1 MTSASR
7 SKGED
12 VAAVAAGLTKAK
24 RFACLNM
31 TDAWGLAPYD
41 GRRRAGQACSAL
53 CRLGLA
59 DRASPGIRFSDAPA
73 YRLTALGLAVRAH
86 LTDQEGQ
93 NR

>member
-12 VAAVAAGLTKAK
+12 VAAVAAGLTKAQAE
-24 RFACLNM
+24 FLAAVC
-31 TDAWGLAPYD
+31 DA
-41 GRRRAGQACSAL
+41 RK
-53 CRLGLA
+53 LGLA
-59 DRASPGIRFSDAPA
+59 DRAADKVRQSLRRAGLVHVVQNPRRWVAKP
-73 YRLTALGLAVRAH
+73 LGLAVRAH

>member
-12 VAAVAAGLTKAK
+12 VAAVAGSLTEAQATAVRMWSVHEPRILGGYGLKWAHAHLVEATGVNHPV
-24 RFACLNM
+24 FGCH
-31 TDAWGLAPYD
+31 
-41 GRRRAGQACSAL
+41 
-53 CRLGLA
+53 
-59 DRASPGIRFSDAPA
+59 
-73 YRLTALGLAVRAH
+73 YRLTDLGIAVRAH

>member
-12 VAAVAAGLTKAK
+12 VAAVAASLTEVQ
-24 RFACLNM
+24 
-31 TDAWGLAPYD
+31 
-41 GRRRAGQACSAL
+41 RRAISIAIFLVGDWVLTTDYEDHPDIQDDLSEDIADPVSGIL
-53 CRLGLA
+53 TPLGCQ
-59 DRASPGIRFSDAPA
+59 I
-73 YRLTALGLAVRAH
+73 RAH